1 MLQTNSLKYSPKNPF
16 TPKHRSAVQNSHP
29 VFTSPARVLGFQD
42 ALACNPCK
50 DVMSQFKIPFVSWKG
65 PGTLPFMC
73 VFTSDGLVGYT
84 PQETQQSSPSLHIR
98 KTTGDMGRRADE
110 ALFKPTKTNCTQNKK
125 LQTKND
131 GFIPILARSSCTN
144 FSLILGLARIQRVEK
159 SCTQEPTYC
168 SRRCLRQR
176 LKIQPHNICCLQLMI
191 LNSLFFNP
199 KSSPL
204 LPTTVY
210 VSHTQKP
217 K

>member
-1 MLQTNSLKYSPKNPF
+1 
-16 TPKHRSAVQNSHP
+16 
-29 VFTSPARVLGFQD
+29 
-42 ALACNPCK
+42 
-50 DVMSQFKIPFVSWKG
+50 
-65 PGTLPFMC
+65 MC

-98 KTTGDMGRRADE
+98 KATGDMGRRADE

-168 SRRCLRQR
+168 SRRCLRQG
-176 LKIQPHNICCLQLMI
+176 LKIQPHNNCCLQLMI

-210 VSHTQKP
+210 VSHTQNP
-217 K
+217 KSKNIKKYSSPARPTSTISLPPSVCPLLFALSLSL